1 MYKILLVGAGQI
13 GSRYLEGLAKLNI
26 NFELI
31 VIEPN
36 LDSLNTAK
44 SRWTSACVEGR
55 DYNIKW
61 LNKIQSQK
69 YEMDLA
75 IISTSSVDRYN
86 IVKNVSETF
95 LPKYWIMEKLLAQ
108 SKKEI
113 DLIIKAT
120 DKSHGAWVNISRRL
134 NTWHKRIASEFNF
147 KGPIKVIKTGGLWGM
162 ACNSIHLI
170 DLVCWWTGEKI
181 LSIDTDKLDK
191 NWIKSKRE
199 GYFEITGEMTAK
211 FSNGSSLILRSNKNF
226 DNEFIKVYL
235 RDNKEILINENE
247 GFLISPN
254 GKKSNGSLQ
263 LQSEITA
270 PLIKKLI
277 LESNCELPTLNISA
291 QQHSV
296 FINSMLKHWNVSQK
310 LEDSKVP
317 IT

>member
-44 SRWTSACVEGR
+44 SRWTSACIEGR
-55 DYNIKW
+55 NYNIKW
-61 LNKIQSQK
+61 SNKVQPQK

-75 IISTSSVDRYN
+75 IISTSSVERCN

-95 LPKYWIMEKLLAQ
+95 SPKFWIMEKLLAQ

-120 DKSHGAWVNISRRL
+120 DKSHGAWVNIPRRL
-134 NTWHKRIASEFNF
+134 DTWHKRIASEFNF

-199 GYFEITGEMTAK
+199 GYFEITGEMIAK

-226 DNEFIKVYL
+226 DYEFIKVYL
-235 RDNKEILINENE
+235 RDNKEIVINENE

-263 LQSEITA
+263 LQSELTA

-277 LESNCELPTLNISA
+277 LENNCELPTLNISA

-310 LEDSKVP
+310 LADSKVP

>member
-44 SRWTSACVEGR
+44 SRWTSACIEGR
-55 DYNIKW
+55 NYNIKW
-61 LNKIQSQK
+61 SNRVQPQK

-75 IISTSSVDRYN
+75 IISTSSVERCN

-95 LPKYWIMEKLLAQ
+95 SPKFWIMEKLLAQ

-120 DKSHGAWVNISRRL
+120 DKSHGAWVNIPRRL
-134 NTWHKRIASEFNF
+134 DTWHKRIASEFNF

-199 GYFEITGEMTAK
+199 GYFEITGEMIAK
-211 FSNGSSLILRSNKNF
+211 FSNGSSLILRSNENF
-226 DNEFIKVYL
+226 DYEFIKVYL
-235 RDNKEILINENE
+235 RDNKEIVINENE

-263 LQSEITA
+263 LQSELTA

-277 LESNCELPTLNISA
+277 LENNCELPTLNISA

-310 LEDSKVP
+310 LADSKVP

>member
-263 LQSEITA
+263 LQSELTA

>member
-13 GSRYLEGLAKLNI
+13 GSRYLEGLAKLNLD
-26 NFELI
+26 FELI

-36 LDSLNTAK
+36 VDSLNTAK
-44 SRWTSACVEGR
+44 SRWNSACIEGR

-61 LNKIQSQK
+61 LNRIQSQK

-75 IISTSSVDRYN
+75 IISTSSVDRCN
-86 IVKNVSETF
+86 IVKNVSEIF
-95 LPKYWIMEKLLAQ
+95 SPKLWIMEKLLAQ

-120 DKSHGAWVNISRRL
+120 NKSHGAWVNITRRL
-134 NTWHKRIASEFNF
+134 DTWHKRIASEFNF

-199 GYFEITGEMTAK
+199 GYFEITGEMSAK
-211 FSNGSSLILRSNKNF
+211 FSNGSSLILRSNKNL
-226 DNEFIKVYL
+226 DKEFIKVYL
-235 RDNKEILINENE
+235 KDNKEILINENE

-254 GKKSNGSLQ
+254 GKKSEGKLQ
-263 LQSEITA
+263 LQSEVTA

-291 QQHSV
+291 QQHTV
-296 FINSMLKHWNVSQK
+296 FINSMLKHWNASQK
-310 LEDSKVP
+310 LLDSKVP

>member
-13 GSRYLEGLAKLNI
+13 GSRYLEGLAQLNI

-36 LDSLNTAK
+36 LVSLNTAK
-44 SRWTSACVEGR
+44 SRWMSACVKGR

-61 LNKIQSQK
+61 LNRMQSQK
-69 YEMDLA
+69 YKIDLA

-86 IVKNVSETF
+86 IVKNVSEKF
-95 LPKYWIMEKLLAQ
+95 SPKFWIMEKLLAQ

-113 DLIIKAT
+113 ELIIKT
-120 DKSHGAWVNISRRL
+120 TNKSRGAWVNITRRL
-134 NTWHKRIASEFNF
+134 DTWHKKIASEFDF

-199 GYFEITGEMTAK
+199 GYFEVTGEMKAK

-226 DNEFIKVYL
+226 DDEFIKVFL
-235 RDNKEILINENE
+235 RNNKEILINENE

-254 GKKSNGSLQ
+254 GNKSNGSLQ
-263 LQSEITA
+263 LQSEVTA
-270 PLIKKLI
+270 PLVKKLI
-277 LESNCELPTLNISA
+277 LESKCELPTVNISA
-291 QQHSV
+291 QQHTV
-296 FINSMLKHWNVSQK
+296 FLNSMLKHWNVSQK
-310 LEDSKVP
+310 LADSKVP

>member
-26 NFELI
+26 DFELI

-36 LDSLNTAK
+36 IDSLNTAK
-44 SRWTSACVEGR
+44 SRWTSACIEGR
-55 DYNIKW
+55 DYDIKW
-61 LNKIQSQK
+61 LNRIQSQK

-75 IISTSSVDRYN
+75 IISTSSADRCN

-95 LPKYWIMEKLLAQ
+95 SPKFWIMEKLLAQ

-120 DKSHGAWVNISRRL
+120 DKSLGAWVNITRRL
-134 NTWHKRIASEFNF
+134 DTWHKRIASEFNF

-191 NWIKSKRE
+191 HWIKSKRE
-199 GYFEITGEMTAK
+199 GYFEITGEMRAK

-235 RDNKEILINENE
+235 RNNKEILINENE

-263 LQSEITA
+263 LQSEVTA

-277 LESNCELPTLNISA
+277 LENNCELPTLNISA

-310 LEDSKVP
+310 LADSKVP